1 MYNAFDQ
8 TQNICFACQGQV
20 IRFKIYSL
28 HRSGINT
35 EHYIARTQT
44 LLHMS
49 ENRLSK
55 RGMILG
61 ILVVVTVISCE
72 VYRSLPTADH
82 EHPLMHYTKLISLEN
97 FTAGR
102 P

>member
-1 MYNAFDQ
+1 
-8 TQNICFACQGQV
+8 
-20 IRFKIYSL
+20 
-28 HRSGINT
+28 
-35 EHYIARTQT
+35 
-44 LLHMS
+44 MS